1 MKDGTYKRK
10 KINVGYVYIIVYIF
24 MIFILKLINH
34 ASLTMGNQIRNI
46 SFKTRKTEIFCFKI
60 KFLFQ
65 IKSPI
70 S

>member
-10 KINVGYVYIIVYIF
+10 KVYVGYVYIIVYIF

-46 SFKTRKTEIFCFKI
+46 LYKTRST
-60 KFLFQ
+60 
-65 IKSPI
+65 
-70 S
+70 